1 MSGGL
6 PKTKYRSAKEIAY
19 LALFLAL
26 LIGGQYVFAVLPGV
40 EIVTVLFVSYAF
52 CFGKGRGMVA
62 ATAFSLLRQ
71 VLFGVFLN
79 VLILYLVYFN
89 LLALIFGTIGNSAR
103 KKGRLKLW
111 LITLIAC
118 LCTVGFTLFDN
129 LLTPV
134 WYGFT
139 PKATKTYFIASL
151 PFVFPQVICTF
162 LTVGY
167 LFLPLKK
174 VFSTAA
180 KNLKD

>member
-1 MSGGL
+1 MEGL
-6 PKTKYRSAKEIAY
+6 KKTKYRSAKEIAY

-52 CFGKGRGMVA
+52 SMGKSRGMVA

-71 VLFGVFLN
+71 ILFGVFLN

-89 LLALIFGTIGNSAR
+89 LLALIFGMLGNSAR
-103 KKGRLKLW
+103 KKGRVNLW